1 MTYDS
6 RTETYHILEHPYEA
20 PEGIHYQTLAHS
32 SVRQQEDDDSS
43 YKAFQISSRD
53 G

>member
-1 MTYDS
+1 MTYS
-6 RTETYHILEHPYEA
+6 LRIKTYPILEHPYEA
-20 PEGIHYQTLAHS
+20 PEGIPYRSLAHS
-32 SVRQQEDDDSS
+32 SVHQQEDDDSS